1 MQEESQTTEGQFV
14 SHKFELFN
22 LKVDSDK
29 DSTHF
34 LFGENFLPN
43 GTVQYFQWDRMSV

>member
-34 LFGENFLPN
+34 LSARIFYQMEQYNSFN
-43 GTVQYFQWDRMSV
+43 GIG